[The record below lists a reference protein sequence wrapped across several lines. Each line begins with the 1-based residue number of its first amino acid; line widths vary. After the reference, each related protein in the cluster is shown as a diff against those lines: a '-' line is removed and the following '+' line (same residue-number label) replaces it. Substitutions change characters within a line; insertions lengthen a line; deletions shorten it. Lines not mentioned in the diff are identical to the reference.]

1 VADRDTLGPIVIK
14 PGAIGY
20 KWPMIRPR
28 RSGMVCSPRVAPPH
42 PRIPGSLGPPEFLE
56 PPRTQLGIAH
66 RVLNVLVAQI
76 RLQCARVGAPIRQC
90 IAVAARVA
98 QHVRM
103 HTKL

>member
-1 VADRDTLGPIVIK
+1 MPRRGGPDTLGPIVIK

-20 KWPMIRPR
+20 KWPMIR
-28 RSGMVCSPRVAPPH
+28 SPRVAPPH

-90 IAVAARVA
+90 IAVSTRGAACA
-98 QHVRM
+98 ASTPAH
-103 HTKL
+103 